1 MRALD
6 VWLYGRRA
14 GRLEQDGGQL
24 RFGYADDYRADGGP
38 PLSCSLP
45 TAGGPYEREAE
56 AFFANL
62 LPDGE
67 VRTLIARRLG
77 VSAGNDFGL
86 LSAIGGDC
94 AGAVTL
100 LRDPPLPAIADYLGV
115 TPEASSLGVTPEASS
130 LGVTPQA

>member
-45 TAGGPYEREAE
+45 TAGAP
-56 AFFANL
+56 
-62 LPDGE
+62 
-67 VRTLIARRLG
+67 
-77 VSAGNDFGL
+77 SAT
-86 LSAIGGDC
+86 SAPASG
-94 AGAVTL
+94 AGYSQ
-100 LRDPPLPAIADYLGV
+100 RSQCSGWPSQP
-115 TPEASSLGVTPEASS
+115 SC
-130 LGVTPQA
+130 